1 MYLEQV
7 ILGARTFA
15 SDEWRVWLAPADVD
29 RPPWAPALSDAV
41 DARVRALTTE
51 LASAGGKS

>member
-15 SDEWRVWLAPADVD
+15 SGEWRVWVAPADVD
-29 RPPWAPALSDAV
+29 RPPWASALSDAV
-41 DARVRALTTE
+41 DARVRALATE
-51 LASAGGKS
+51 LVSAGVKS